1 MYPIR
6 IDSCPIVECKMDVF
20 CNFNVP
26 NVVAIGLIYHA
37 FQSYYAADNLAMV
50 QLPVMSIPEV
60 IRQTDPNLKNQA
72 TCSIKCGDDGEVQIG
87 PYGFSVALILPY
99 KGWVVH
105 REFIEKA
112 IKAIL
117 PIGIIGNVSYINVR
131 YLDFFKNNI
140 FDNINLRVDFEGRKF
155 NAVNPIYKVQLAEGD
170 ILHVLQITQGVHI
183 ENPIL
188 NLKDNGSL
196 IDLATRL
203 VNPEKAGIL
212 SAFDRCHDANKR
224 LFFDLLKQDFIATL
238 KPVYE

>member
-1 MYPIR
+1 
-6 IDSCPIVECKMDVF
+6 
-20 CNFNVP
+20 
-26 NVVAIGLIYHA
+26 
-37 FQSYYAADNLAMV
+37 
-50 QLPVMSIPEV
+50 
-60 IRQTDPNLKNQA
+60 
-72 TCSIKCGDDGEVQIG
+72 
-87 PYGFSVALILPY
+87 
-99 KGWVVH
+99 
-105 REFIEKA
+105 
-112 IKAIL
+112 
-117 PIGIIGNVSYINVR
+117 VSYINVR